1 MTRSNI
7 EEIVRRYREI
17 ENAMNSGRSSAEFY
31 AGGRKHCIPI
41 TDEIWIIF
49 GIIEEIGKRE
59 EAKYM
64 TEIIK
69 KLKKGYSDKRI
80 INESPVSRNAYY
92 ERKRKYLEKIYGC
105 CISKGLVSYEEI
117 MEEQISKELKEIYE
131 RTKERNDENI
141 ELSDGKAY
149 RALRGIT
156 MDKVE

>member
-1 MTRSNI
+1 MTRSSI
-7 EEIVRRYREI
+7 EEIVKRYREI
-17 ENAMNSGRSSAEFY
+17 EKAMKLGKNRAKFY
-31 AGGRKHCIPI
+31 AGGRKYSIPI
-41 TDEIWIIF
+41 TDEVWIIF
-49 GIIEEIGKRE
+49 GIIEEIGERE

-92 ERKRKYLEKIYGC
+92 ERKRKYMGKIYEC
-105 CISKGLVSYEEI
+105 CIGKGLVSYDEI

-149 RALRGIT
+149 RALRGIE